1 MTRLEDR
8 FLEAELRED
17 ELRLTVLLELELD
30 LERETDEL
38 REEEERDED
47 EGAVRALE
55 RELTEE
61 ERVLEDEEL
70 RFWLE

>member
-17 ELRLTVLLELELD
+17 ELRLTALLELELE
-30 LERETDEL
+30 LERDADEL
-38 REEEERDED
+38 REEEDREED
-47 EGAVRALE
+47 EGAARVLE
-55 RELTEE
+55 RELSEE

-70 RFWLE
+70 RFGLE

>member
-17 ELRLTVLLELELD
+17 ELRLTALLELELD
-30 LERETDEL
+30 FERDADEL
-38 REEEERDED
+38 REEEDREED
-47 EGAVRALE
+47 EGAARVLE
-55 RELTEE
+55 RELSEE

-70 RFWLE
+70 RFGLE